1 MKLHIKNVDV
11 RNLDRD
17 DITAEYNERLA
28 DDDAPRREESVY
40 YLHRGHRVHVEPID
54 NTGEPMTIEVTE
66 DLQDAFRSIEDEIND
81 AIRAAGATAQ
91 SNWMFSEYA
100 LCGTCPCSGGFFV
113 EGTGTE
119 KLVFLTVEIDMSA

>member
-17 DITAEYNERLA
+17 AITAEYNERLA
-28 DDDAPRREESVY
+28 DDDAPRPEENVY

-66 DLQDAFRSIEDEIND
+66 DLQDAFRSIEDAIND
-81 AIRAAGATAQ
+81 AIRTAGSTAQ
-91 SNWMFSEYA
+91 SNWMFSEHA

-113 EGTGTE
+113 EGAGTE